1 MTEQALQS
9 PDQAFVGREIQDA
22 IFEERQISETAARII
37 AGWWHSGPQSA
48 FYRFA
53 STGAID
59 RSALTDDFV
68 LAYGGQLLGDFDRLA
83 LDWFS
88 GYMLNADD
96 VDEHGNRGP
105 IDGWTQ
111 RTAWSEG

>member
-1 MTEQALQS
+1 MTKQALQS

-22 IFEERQISETAARII
+22 IFEEREISETAARII
-37 AGWWHSGPQSA
+37 ASWWHSGPTSA

-59 RSALTDDFV
+59 RSAVTDEFV

-83 LDWFS
+83 LDYLG
-88 GYMLNADD
+88 GYLLNADG

-105 IDGWTQ
+105 VAGWDK
-111 RTAWSEG
+111 RTAWSEV